1 MTQREPAAVAALPAH
16 AALWAAVTMLIAAL
30 VLVAGAWRPA
40 SASSAFTQQTG
51 LPCTRCHVMP
61 PTGNKLTPFGE
72 EFKKN
77 GNKVKQ

>member
-1 MTQREPAAVAALPAH
+1 MTQREPAAATNLPASAALLGAGG
-16 AALWAAVTMLIAAL
+16 MLIAAL
-30 VLVAGAWRPA
+30 VLIAGAWRPA
-40 SASSAFTQQTG
+40 SASPAFTQQTG